1 MTQMLQD
8 NQARTLNNYNN
19 YVKGS
24 TWKGGQYVC
33 IDEKMKKKDETI
45 RIGHF

>member
-24 TWKGGQYVC
+24 TWKGGQYAC
-33 IDEKMKKKDETI
+33 IDEKNEEK
-45 RIGHF
+45 